1 MMSTNERLPPCP
13 KYEVGDC
20 NSNAIEILE
29 LSIRFFEEFARKQ
42 RKGGTPNFAENQA
55 TFPSVGEATTGPD
68 SELREA
74 SAERIPSDE

>member
-13 KYEVGDC
+13 KYEVGDS

-29 LSIRFFEEFARKQ
+29 LSIRFLKNLQGNRGRGAP
-42 RKGGTPNFAENQA
+42 PNFAENQA